1 MALSWVWLSVLEEHV
16 YRQRTHT
23 QWTST
28 GLIFQILFKD
38 SCRIFHLF
46 ISELRTTRKH
56 YDLKPQHL
64 FIFIMGLKLGQ
75 GLAVALPCSVSWW
88 DSPRTDWRMYVQGAH
103 SCDYRLVLA
112 VNCELI
118 QDWQPGVFFLSR
130 GLQRVMEAGLQER
143 LFKETGSGS
152 WPGKALSRIW
162 YSLTYVILY
171 CQSIERACADSQ
183 DEARNPLSS

>member
-1 MALSWVWLSVLEEHV
+1 MALSWVWLSVLEEHI
-16 YRQRTHT
+16 YCQYAHT

-46 ISELRTTRKH
+46 ISELWTTLKH

-103 SCDYRLVLA
+103 SCDYRMVLA

-130 GLQRVMEAGLQER
+130 GLHRVTWA
-143 LFKETGSGS
+143 SSWHGS
-152 WPGKALSRIW
+152 WASRE
-162 YSLTYVILY
+162 TV
-171 CQSIERACADSQ
+171 
-183 DEARNPLSS
+183 